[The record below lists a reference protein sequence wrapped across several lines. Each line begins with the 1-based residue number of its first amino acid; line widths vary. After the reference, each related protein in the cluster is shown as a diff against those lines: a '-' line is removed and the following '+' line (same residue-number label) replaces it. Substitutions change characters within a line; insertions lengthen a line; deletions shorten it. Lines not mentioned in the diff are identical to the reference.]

1 MPCGCS
7 GGRTGIRP
15 PVEAVSAGDASSG
28 ARYTV
33 LAPDPDEN
41 QTFDSY
47 IEAAVYRRQVN
58 GTLTTHT

>member
-15 PVEAVSAGDASSG
+15 PVEAVAAGDGSSG

-33 LAPDPDEN
+33 QAPDSADDRS
-41 QTFDSY
+41 FDSY
-47 IEAAVYRRQVN
+47 VEAAVYRRQVN